1 MATDELVGEPGRLDA
16 VVARLTGA
24 SRADVQ
30 RALERGLV
38 LVDGR
43 ARPKSFRLT
52 GGERLVADL
61 DAERSVPR
69 EPGSVDVRYR
79 DDQLLVVSKPAG
91 LVTHPTASRRTGTLV
106 NRLLSLGVPLSS
118 WVRFKF
124 LRA

>member
-52 GGERLVADL
+52 GGERLVVDL
-61 DAERSVPR
+61 DAERSVPPAVVIVR
-69 EPGSVDVRYR
+69 TCSTIIHTRSGASVARTW
-79 DDQLLVVSKPAG
+79 S
-91 LVTHPTASRRTGTLV
+91 TTRRC
-106 NRLLSLGVPLSS
+106 P
-118 WVRFKF
+118 
-124 LRA
+124 